1 MRTNVRFYR
10 EDLLPRL
17 SSDRAEERRRHIL
30 DAAMR
35 CFIASGFS
43 ATSIRDICREADM
56 SIGGVYVHFDGKEAI
71 VEGLVAALLPDHA
84 FPLAMASDL
93 QGLEDALVADHC
105 ASMRDWNAGEA
116 AAWLEIVGASHRS
129 PRIAAIFSARLER
142 ATEMLSAV
150 IERLGGGEMEEGGA
164 RLRARALLAGLEGLS
179 LVELMEPSADEEGR
193 AKAARILVRGVLGN
207 ILPDEW
213 LAGA

>member
-1 MRTNVRFYR
+1 M
-10 EDLLPRL
+10 PRL

-43 ATSIRDICREADM
+43 ATSIRDICREAGM

-71 VEGLVAALLPDHA
+71 VEGLVAELLPDHA
-84 FPLAMASDL
+84 FPLTLASDP
-93 QGLEDALVADHC
+93 QGLEDALVSDHC

-142 ATEMLSAV
+142 ATQALFEVFA
-150 IERLGGGEMEEGGA
+150 RLGGEDMIGG
-164 RLRARALLAGLEGLS
+164 RARVHAQALLAALEGLS
-179 LVELMEPSADEEGR
+179 LVEILQPSANDEGR
-193 AKAARILVRGVLGN
+193 AEAVRILVRGVLGSV
-207 ILPDEW
+207 IPAARRAD
-213 LAGA
+213 A

>member
-35 CFIASGFS
+35 CFITSGFS
-43 ATSIRDICREADM
+43 ATSIRDICRQADM

-71 VEGLVAALLPDHA
+71 VEGLVAELLPDHA
-84 FPLAMASDL
+84 FPQTMASDL
-93 QGLEDALVADHC
+93 QGLEEALVADHI

-142 ATEMLSAV
+142 ATLALSMALA
-150 IERLGGGEMEEGGA
+150 RLGSGDMSGSAA
-164 RLRARALLAGLEGLS
+164 RVHAQALLAALEGLS
-179 LVELMEPSADEEGR
+179 LVALLQPSANDEGR
-193 AKAARILVRGVLGN
+193 AKAARILVRGVLGSV
-207 ILPDEW
+207 IPDVRR
-213 LAGA
+213 AGA

>member
-1 MRTNVRFYR
+1 M
-10 EDLLPRL
+10 PRL

-84 FPLAMASDL
+84 FPLTMASDL
-93 QGLEDALVADHC
+93 QGFEEALIADHI
-105 ASMRDWNAGEA
+105 ASLSAWNAGEA
-116 AAWLEIVGASHRS
+116 AAWLEIIGASHRS

-142 ATEMLSAV
+142 ATAALAAV
-150 IERLGGGEMEEGGA
+150 LMRLGGEAIGEGA
-164 RLRARALLAGLEGLS
+164 ARAHAQALLAGLEGLS
-179 LVELMEPSADEEGR
+179 LVQLMDPDAAAQAR
-193 AKAARILVRGVLGN
+193 AQAVRILVRGVLGGIN
-207 ILPDEW
+207 TGQR
-213 LAGA
+213 LAGG